1 MHLLDIPHFK
11 EVVIMSTTCDS
22 CGYKSNEVKAGGP
35 ISQKGRRIILN
46 ITDAEDL
53 SRDILKSET
62 CGLRIPEVD
71 LELNPGTLGG
81 RFTTLEGLLTQVYE
95 ELEQRTPF
103 ISASDSATGES
114 KSRFTRFLEK
124 LKSVIELTSPPYTV
138 ILDDPLANSYLQN
151 LYAPDPDPN
160 MTIEEYERSWEQN
173 EVLGLND
180 MVVEGYETIEEEGE
194 GKSEEAN

>member
-1 MHLLDIPHFK
+1 
-11 EVVIMSTTCDS
+11 MSTTCDS